1 MILAFVL
8 AGCMETTSHEPAS
21 IRPAADGRFHV
32 YPGDDVQSVLNAAA
46 ASDMKQVII
55 HEGAYR
61 APARRQAFIWLN
73 AAHDGIHLT
82 GEGSVV
88 LHADNPEVS
97 SATQPGYPA
106 VVNHILYFGDG
117 ITSATRV
124 SGLRLTGAN
133 AFVTE
138 SEETEIQPELASPR
152 LKKTRFFYSDGG
164 GIKVFGRSS
173 PVIEQLDIVDNYASP
188 CGGGVSIEHLG
199 FSDNPVVFRDCIFRN
214 NRCRITGSGVDVLPG
229 SSAQFFNCLFIGNIA
244 NLGTD
249 DVSDEGFEYNKT
261 HGCGA
266 LTVFPDSA
274 VHAERCTFA
283 FNWNGVDDKSR
294 RNIYRDSIFW
304 KNTAV
309 GGVSPGERYELD
321 ILSAV
326 NVRGCFIH
334 GQINDLRESIS
345 SEQNTLNAVDPEFDS
360 QFVPRA
366 TEYANAGYRPTGRW
380 TLPADSF
387 SAEADRSLIP

>member
-1 MILAFVL
+1 MNTL
-8 AGCMETTSHEPAS
+8 P
-21 IRPAADGRFHV
+21 
-32 YPGDDVQSVLNAAA
+32 LNFAT
-46 ASDMKQVII
+46 ASDIKQVVI
-55 HEGAYR
+55 HEGDYR
-61 APARRQAFIWLN
+61 APVPRQAFIWLN
-73 AAHDGIHLT
+73 AVHDGIQLT

-97 SATQPGYPA
+97 SAAQQGYPA
-106 VVNHILYFGDG
+106 IVNHVLYFGDG

-138 SEETEIQPELASPR
+138 SEETEIQPELARLR

-164 GIKVFGRSS
+164 GIKVFRRSP
-173 PVIEQLDIVDNYASP
+173 PVIEQLDIFDNYASP
-188 CGGGVSIEHLG
+188 CGAGVSIEHCG

-214 NRCRITGSGVDVLPG
+214 NRCRLTRSGVDVLPG

-249 DVSDEGFEYNKT
+249 DVSVVGHEYNQT

-266 LTVFPDSA
+266 LTAFSDSA

-283 FNWNGVDDKSR
+283 FNWNGVDDKSQ

-304 KNTAV
+304 NNTAS
-309 GGVSPGERYELD
+309 GGVSPGVRCELD
-321 ILSAV
+321 ILRAV

-334 GQINDLRESIS
+334 GQINDLRGS
-345 SEQNTLNAVDPEFDS
+345 SNSLQNTLNAVDPEFDS

-366 TEYANAGYRPTGRW
+366 TEYAAAGYRPTGRW

-387 SAEADRSLIP
+387 STEADSSPIR